1 MTRRRAT
8 DSVDAVTRKLLICLF
23 LLFAIP
29 AHARFGADPNTWL
42 KQMETALNSVNY
54 RGTFVYI
61 HGDQAETMLV
71 YHSVGEDGTRE
82 RLVSLNGSAR
92 EVLRNEDEVKCI
104 LPDARTVYVEK
115 RHQAPTLAQGIPLNA
130 LRSSEY
136 YNFQLLDEGRI
147 AGRSSRLVAISPRD
161 GYRYGYR
168 LWLDEHTA
176 LPLRS
181 ELVNN
186 EGQPIEKMMFTEI
199 EIGVDIDE
207 SLLKPSVSGDGYTWH
222 VREGGKEKL
231 VGNRAPLAF
240 ESLPPGYELVR
251 TELREG
257 GEGER
262 PSWHLVLSD
271 GLASVS
277 LFAEP
282 VQADKPALEGLSK
295 LGAVN
300 AYGVALP
307 EHHVTIVGEVPEA
320 TVKAIGE
327 AVRFA
332 GQ

>member
-1 MTRRRAT
+1 MI
-8 DSVDAVTRKLLICLF
+8 RKLCICLF
-23 LLFAIP
+23 LFAAIP
-29 AHARFGADPNTWL
+29 AHARFGENPNTWL
-42 KQMETALNSVNY
+42 KQMETALKTIDY

-104 LPDARTVYVEK
+104 LPDAKTVYVEK
-115 RHQAPTLAQGIPLNA
+115 RHEAPTLAQGIPLNA
-130 LRSSEY
+130 LRSGDHYKFE
-136 YNFQLLDEGRI
+136 LLGTGRI

-161 GYRYGYR
+161 EYRYGYR
-168 LWLDEHTA
+168 LWLDEATG

-199 EIGVDIDE
+199 EVGVDIDE
-207 SLLKPSVSGDGYTWH
+207 SLLKPSVSGEGYKWH
-222 VREGGKEKL
+222 VREGDKEML
-231 VGNRAPLAF
+231 VGDRAPLAF
-240 ESLPPGYELVR
+240 QSLPPGYEVVR
-251 TELREG
+251 TELRRNSEG
-257 GEGER
+257 DGEQAGA
-262 PSWHLVLSD
+262 PSWHLILSD

-282 VQADKPALEGLSK
+282 LEADKPALEGLSK

-327 AVRFA
+327 AVRFT